1 MLEPKNER
9 RRELRVKL
17 SQRWRIRIPD
27 TDFPVEVCTTNNISR
42 CGLYFVTYSTHYL
55 AGMDVYVIRNFQPHD
70 QALMEEE
77 GTILRVDTLKG
88 ERYGVAILLRNN
100 D

>member
-55 AGMDVYVIRNFQPHD
+55 AGM
-70 QALMEEE
+70 EEE
-77 GTILRVDTLKG
+77 GTILRVDTVKG